1 MSIELN
7 LTCPHCGAHN
17 DLHSAVTQAGKP
29 PVPPADGDISICI
42 SCGELAIF
50 DMHERC
56 LRLPTIDEA
65 NDLESNPDLL
75 LCRAAWR
82 AMKDAN
88 SH

>member
-1 MSIELN
+1 MN

-17 DLHSAVTQAGKP
+17 DRHSAVTERGEP
-29 PVPPADGDISICI
+29 PTAPSDGAVSICI

-65 NDLESNPDLL
+65 NDLESHPVLM

-82 AMKDAN
+82 AMKNDN

>member
-1 MSIELN
+1 MN

-17 DLHSAVTQAGKP
+17 DRHSAVTEPGEAPAP
-29 PVPPADGDISICI
+29 PSDGDVSICI

-56 LRLPTIDEA
+56 LRFPTIDEA
-65 NDLESNPDLL
+65 NALEGNPDLQ

-82 AMKDAN
+82 AMKDDN